1 MTPSLGGLSVPCMK
15 NGRFTS
21 SGLVILALTAVVSL
35 AAGHLTDLG
44 EQLFGSGPVSTPA
57 LVGDVL
63 GLIACG
69 ISAWY
74 GWRYISRARG
84 CRSGAATR

>member
-1 MTPSLGGLSVPCMK
+1 MTRSLGGRSVFVMK
-15 NGRFTS
+15 NARLTS
-21 SGLVILALTAVVSL
+21 TGLVILALTGVVSL

-44 EQLFGSGPVSTPA
+44 EQLLGSGPVSTLA

-63 GLIACG
+63 GLITCA

-74 GWRYISRARG
+74 GWRYIARSKG
-84 CRSGAATR
+84 CRGPAATR

>member
-1 MTPSLGGLSVPCMK
+1 MK

-21 SGLVILALTAVVSL
+21 SGLVVVALTAVVSL
-35 AAGHLTDLG
+35 ATGHLTDLG
-44 EQLFGSGPVSTPA
+44 AQLLGSGPASTPA
-57 LVGDVL
+57 LLGDVA

-74 GWRYISRARG
+74 GRRYISRSQG
-84 CRSGAATR
+84 CRRGAATR

>member
-1 MTPSLGGLSVPCMK
+1 MK
-15 NGRFTS
+15 NGRLTS

-44 EQLFGSGPVSTPA
+44 EQLLGSGPVSTLA

-63 GLIACG
+63 GLVACG

-74 GWRYISRARG
+74 GWRYISRSKG
-84 CRSGAATR
+84 CRGGAITR

>member
-1 MTPSLGGLSVPCMK
+1 MTGSLGGRSVFIMK

-21 SGLVILALTAVVSL
+21 PGLVILALTAVVSL

-44 EQLFGSGPVSTPA
+44 EQLLGSGPVSTFA

-69 ISAWY
+69 ISAWF
-74 GWRYISRARG
+74 GWRYIARSRTAE
-84 CRSGAATR
+84 APPATR